1 MTTQGIKPW
10 YKQSTLWPIPKNWE
24 ILEFWEF
31 AEQWKNKYTPKEWE
45 NLRCI
50 ELEHIEQWNWN
61 IKWRINS
68 SEQKS
73 VKNVFKKWEI
83 LYWKL
88 RPYLRKYWL
97 AQRDWVCSGEIWVLN
112 SKNNLCCNEYL
123 YRIIQSF
130 QFNQIAN
137 VSSWSKMPR
146 ADWDFVCNYP
156 FPLPTITEQKIIV
169 NILWIT
175 DNTITK
181 IQNMIENLE
190 LRNKWLI
197 QQLVSWKLR
206 LKWFSWSWKL
216 MRFKDIFIPFK
227 EKAWN
232 NNYEL
237 LSVTKDGIYSQRE
250 YFNKEISSDDVSEY
264 LVIKKWDFAMSGL
277 NFRMWSAHMLY
288 EYEAWI
294 ISPAYKTF
302 HIKNENVYT
311 DFMRF
316 FIESSS
322 MRRALVWSSVQWASI
337 VRRNLDSEMLENRQ
351 FSIPTLEEQKT
362 IANVLNK
369 ATKQLDLYKQKLEK
383 LQELKKWLMQQL
395 LTWKV
400 RVKEF
405 RN

>member
-1 MTTQGIKPW
+1 MTTQHIKPW
-10 YKQSTLWPIPKNWE
+10 YKQTPIWPMPDDWKIDFIKNQAIITTWNKNTQDKINDWKYPFYVRSPIVEHINSYSFDTEWVVTAWDWVWTWKVFHYVRWKFWLHQRAYLIYNFKDIQPKFFFWYFSKNFYNRVMSMTAKSSVDSVRKEMIEDMIVPIP
-24 ILEFWEF
+24 
-31 AEQWKNKYTPKEWE
+31 
-45 NLRCI
+45 
-50 ELEHIEQWNWN
+50 
-61 IKWRINS
+61 
-68 SEQKS
+68 
-73 VKNVFKKWEI
+73 
-83 LYWKL
+83 
-88 RPYLRKYWL
+88 
-97 AQRDWVCSGEIWVLN
+97 
-112 SKNNLCCNEYL
+112 
-123 YRIIQSF
+123 
-130 QFNQIAN
+130 
-137 VSSWSKMPR
+137 
-146 ADWDFVCNYP
+146 
-156 FPLPTITEQKIIV
+156 PLPEQEAIA
-169 NILWIT
+169 NILWKV
-175 DNTITK
+175 DETIEKT
-181 IQNMIENLE
+181 QNMIEKLE

-250 YFNKEISSDDVSEY
+250 YFNKEISSDNISEY

-277 NFRMWSAHMLY
+277 NFWMWSAHMLY

-311 DFMRF
+311 DYMRF

-351 FSIPTLEEQKT
+351 FSIPTLEEQKA